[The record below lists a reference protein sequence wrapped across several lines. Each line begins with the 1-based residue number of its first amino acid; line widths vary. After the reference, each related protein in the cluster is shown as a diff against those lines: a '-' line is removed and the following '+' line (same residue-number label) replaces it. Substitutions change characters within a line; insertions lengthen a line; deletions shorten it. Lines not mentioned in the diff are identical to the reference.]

1 MYFAICCEPAG
12 WGEDFQ
18 CHRLNTI
25 QHPVWNGPR
34 LLPQWQE
41 HLTPSRKKTILVSSL
56 REAAQSSQRVKLA
69 AFKLCVICFDLSSVA
84 YKLHVGGFVF
94 IFWLVEFSTY
104 LNLRAGSKCLKGCF
118 IIFISSSFVKEK
130 KTSSYFLWFYPTTHD
145 NKHRPQKKFSARSLD
160 TYHPQLPFFI
170 NITMLP
176 VNQ

>member
-1 MYFAICCEPAG
+1 MNLLVEVRIFSVTGWTLFNILCETDP
-12 WGEDFQ
+12 DY
-18 CHRLNTI
+18 CHNDENI
-25 QHPVWNGPR
+25 W
-34 LLPQWQE
+34 LLVE
-41 HLTPSRKKTILVSSL
+41 KKNILVSSL

-84 YKLHVGGFVF
+84 YKLHVWVGLF
-94 IFWLVEFSTY
+94 LFSGLWNSVLNY